1 VAQQG
6 GDVGGSRARADAQ
19 GSGTRYPGAAG
30 AARVSWPNEEAVMAG
45 PARRGDGELQRLGE
59 VQSEG
64 EGARDGGGR
73 EQLRACG
80 GDRRTGGGRWS

>member
-1 VAQQG
+1 
-6 GDVGGSRARADAQ
+6 
-19 GSGTRYPGAAG
+19 
-30 AARVSWPNEEAVMAG
+30 MAG

-73 EQLRACG
+73 EQLPTCRG
-80 GDRRTGGGRWS
+80 EWRTGGGRWS